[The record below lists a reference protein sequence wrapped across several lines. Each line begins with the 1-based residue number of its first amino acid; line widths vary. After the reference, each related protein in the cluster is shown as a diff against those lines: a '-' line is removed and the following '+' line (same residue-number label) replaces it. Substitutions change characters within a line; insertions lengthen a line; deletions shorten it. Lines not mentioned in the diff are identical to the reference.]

1 MKTILVTGGA
11 GFIGSHL
18 CKKLLQSGNKVIC
31 LDNMSTGSYDNIV
44 SMLPNR
50 NFKFYNAN
58 IVDALQFDANE
69 IYNLA
74 CPASPTQYQ
83 QDPIMT
89 LRTCFLGALNVL
101 ELAKNLGARVLQAST
116 SEIYGDP
123 LIHPQFEDYNGN
135 VDITGPRACY
145 DEGKRIAETLF
156 FDYKRKYGVDI
167 CVVRIF
173 NTYGPNMLL
182 NDGRVMPNF
191 IAQALQDKDITVYG
205 SGLQTRSF
213 CYIDDLVSGLITA
226 MGKNNFSGPIN
237 LGNPYEMTILDLAN
251 LIIKL
256 INSNSNIIHMKLPMN
271 DPAHRKPDIGMARAV
286 LGWRPHTSIEE
297 GVEKTIKYFEEKY
310 KF

>member
-156 FDYKRKYGVDI
+156 
-167 CVVRIF
+167 
-173 NTYGPNMLL
+173 
-182 NDGRVMPNF
+182 
-191 IAQALQDKDITVYG
+191 
-205 SGLQTRSF
+205 
-213 CYIDDLVSGLITA
+213 LITREN
-226 MGKNNFSGPIN
+226 MEWIFVW
-237 LGNPYEMTILDLAN
+237 LGFL
-251 LIIKL
+251 
-256 INSNSNIIHMKLPMN
+256 IHMVLTCYLTMGELFPISLLKLYRIKILLFM
-271 DPAHRKPDIGMARAV
+271 
-286 LGWRPHTSIEE
+286 
-297 GVEKTIKYFEEKY
+297 GVVCKHEAFAILMI
-310 KF
+310 